1 MAITLFSKGQ
11 EIDYIP
17 RYGGNRDGI
26 DPAIVRLRYVPYE
39 AVLAYGRQIAARTRV
54 LKDQTKAVEVTHEIQ
69 KKEFL
74 ENVASVSGFHVDGK
88 EIATAED
95 LWEHAPTELINE
107 LILAMEDAA
116 KLSEGQRKNS

>member
-1 MAITLFSKGQ
+1 MGITLFTKGQ
-11 EIDYIP
+11 EIDYVP
-17 RYGGNRDGI
+17 QYGGNRDSC
-26 DPAIVRLRYVPYE
+26 DPAIVRLKYIPYE
-39 AVLAYGRQIAARTRV
+39 MVLAYGRQIAARTRV
-54 LKDQTKAVEVTHEIQ
+54 LKDQSKAIEVTHEIQ

-74 ENVASVSGFHVDGK
+74 ENVVSVSGFKADGA
-88 EIATAED
+88 ELTTAAD

>member
-1 MAITLFSKGQ
+1 MAITLFSKSQ

-17 RYGGNRDGI
+17 QYGGNRDSR
-26 DPAIVRLRYVPYE
+26 DPAIVRLKYVPYE
-39 AVLAYGRQIAARTRV
+39 MVLAYGRQIAGRTRV
-54 LKDQTKAVEVTHEIQ
+54 LKDQTRAVEVTHEIQ

-74 ENVASVSGFHVDGK
+74 ENVALVSGFHVEGK
-88 EIATAED
+88 EIVTAED

>member
-1 MAITLFSKGQ
+1 MGITLFTKGQ
-11 EIDYIP
+11 EIDYVP
-17 RYGGNRDGI
+17 QYGGNRDST

-39 AVLAYGRQIAARTRV
+39 MVLAYGRQIAARTRL
-54 LKDQTKAVEVTHEIQ
+54 LKDQTKAVEITHEIQ

-74 ENVASVSGFHVDGK
+74 ENVTSVSGFQSGGM
-88 EIATAED
+88 EITTAEY

>member
-1 MAITLFSKGQ
+1 MGITLFTKGQ

-17 RYGGNRDGI
+17 QYGGNRDGI
-26 DPAIVRLRYVPYE
+26 DPAIVRLKYVPYE
-39 AVLAYGRQIAARTRV
+39 MVLAYGRQIAARTRI
-54 LKDQTKAVEVTHEIQ
+54 LKDQSKAVEVTHEIQ

-74 ENVASVSGFHVDGK
+74 ENVVSVSGFSAGGV
-88 EIATAED
+88 EITSAAD
-95 LWEHAPTELINE
+95 LWDHAPTELINE